1 MKKMKFSELLSEW
14 DITYWGGTKKEPIG
28 EKIGDY
34 IVEPYTL
41 EDFMSLLDI
50 CIDEDYEG
58 LVVYHDEAPKRKILV
73 EDDGK
78 TMYVIW
84 EKRHERYYPVQGRFF
99 TKKELKDFLRQSHP

>member
-41 EDFMSLLDI
+41 
-50 CIDEDYEG
+50 
-58 LVVYHDEAPKRKILV
+58 
-73 EDDGK
+73 
-78 TMYVIW
+78 
-84 EKRHERYYPVQGRFF
+84 
-99 TKKELKDFLRQSHP
+99 